1 MDRLEISRMLADM
14 TVHELKLVC
23 KEMKISSG
31 NGTKQIMIKNLLL
44 PLRFTPTDANIH
56 EAVDL
61 YIQKTEE
68 AKDKYQDISTWD
80 VSGVT
85 NMSHLFSFK
94 GRVLYGYG
102 FNPDLS
108 NWDVSNVTD
117 MTEMF
122 RSASSFNGNISN
134 WDTGKVTNMSGMFMN
149 CGHFNG
155 NISNWDTSK
164 VTNMAEMFK
173 NARKFNQNLS
183 RWDTSNV
190 KNMSAIFYDAE
201 NFNGD
206 ITTWNTSKVTN
217 MAEMFFGAENFNRD
231 ISTKYMNRLGVWGHL
246 PGKHLQRIVA
256 TVKTIS
262 GFRKNI
268 AWFVGN
274 VTNMSRMFQNATSFN
289 KDVSNWNIEN
299 VRNMNFMF
307 LRAISINANSI
318 LSWDLRNVVNKVHMF
333 N

>member
-1 MDRLEISRMLADM
+1 MNRLEISRMLTDM

-23 KEMKISSG
+23 KEMKISLG

-61 YIQKTEE
+61 YIQKPEE

-134 WDTGKVTNMSGMFMN
+134 WDT
-149 CGHFNG
+149 
-155 NISNWDTSK
+155 SK

-183 RWDTSNV
+183 RWDTRNV
-190 KNMSAIFYDAE
+190 KNMRAMFYEA
-201 NFNGD
+201 NKFNGD
-206 ITTWNTSKVTN
+206 ITTWNTSKVTD
-217 MAEMFFGAENFNRD
+217 MAEMFFGAEKFNRD
-231 ISTKYMNRLGVWGHL
+231 ISTKYMNRFGVWEHL
-246 PGKHLQRIVA
+246 AGKHVQRIVA
-256 TVKTIS
+256 TARNPVT
-262 GFRKNI
+262 RKNI

-274 VTNMSRMFQNATSFN
+274 VQNMSRMFQNATSFN
-289 KDVSNWNIEN
+289 ID
-299 VRNMNFMF
+299 
-307 LRAISINANSI
+307 INSCI
-318 LSWDLRNVVNKVHMF
+318 IWL
-333 N
+333 

>member
-1 MDRLEISRMLADM
+1 MDILEISKMLSDM
-14 TVHELKLVC
+14 TVPELKTVC
-23 KEMKISSG
+23 KEMKISVG

-56 EAVDL
+56 EAVNL
-61 YIQKTEE
+61 YIQKPEE
-68 AKDKYQDISTWD
+68 AEAKYQDISTWD

-94 GRVLYGYG
+94 GRIIHCYG

-122 RSASSFNGNISN
+122 RSAAAFNGDISK
-134 WDTGKVTNMSGMFMN
+134 WDTSNVKNMRGMFMNCGKFNRDIGNWNTRKVTNMSGMF
-149 CGHFNG
+149 
-155 NISNWDTSK
+155 
-164 VTNMAEMFK
+164 E
-173 NARKFNQNLS
+173 NAIEFNQNLS
-183 RWDTSNV
+183 KWDTRNV
-190 KNMSAIFYDAE
+190 ENMSNMFWNAE

-206 ITTWNTSKVTN
+206 ITKWTTTKVTN
-217 MAEMFFGAENFNRD
+217 MSGMFFGAENFNRD
-231 ISTKYMNRLGVWGHL
+231 ISTKYRSKYTKLWGKL
-246 PGKHLQRIVA
+246 VGNAVQRIVA
-256 TVKTIS
+256 ARNPV
-262 GFRKNI
+262 

-274 VTNMSRMFQNATSFN
+274 VTDMSRMFQNATSFD
-289 KDVSNWNIEN
+289 KDISNWNTLK

-307 LRAISINANSI
+307 LRAISINANPI
-318 LSWDLRNVVNKVHMF
+318 IASWDLSSVSTFHMF

>member
-1 MDRLEISRMLADM
+1 MNRLEISRMLTDM

-23 KEMKISSG
+23 KEMKISLG

-61 YIQKTEE
+61 YIHKPEE

-80 VSGVT
+80 VSGIT

-94 GRVLYGYG
+94 GRTVYGYG

-134 WDTGKVTNMSGMFMN
+134 WDTSKVTNMKGMFMN
-149 CGHFNG
+149 CGQFNG

-164 VTNMAEMFK
+164 VTNMSQMFK
-173 NARKFNQNLS
+173 DARKFNQNIS
-183 RWDTSNV
+183 RWDTRNV
-190 KNMSAIFYDAE
+190 KNMRAMFYEA
-201 NFNGD
+201 NKFNGD
-206 ITTWNTSKVTN
+206 ITTWNTSKVTD

-231 ISTKYMNRLGVWGHL
+231 ISTKYMNRFGVWEHL
-246 PGKHLQRIVA
+246 AGKHVQRIVA
-256 TVKTIS
+256 TARNPVT
-262 GFRKNI
+262 RKNI

-274 VTNMSRMFQNATSFN
+274 VQNMSRMFQNATSFN
-289 KDVSNWNIEN
+289 IDINNWNIEN
-299 VRNMNFMF
+299 VRDMNFMF
-307 LRAISINANSI
+307 IRATSLKIDSIMF
-318 LSWDLRNVVNKVHMF
+318 WDLSNVTHKNLF
-333 N
+333 